1 MSYLEQFT
9 EDQVEALVALPYRT
23 GLLIGEGDTTGG
35 EDASAAEMRA
45 LESIVTGYVEDFCK
59 SEFVEELMRA
69 MLARRDKWD
78 SWRGNIENV
87 PAEARAA
94 IDLIATRIDKKQ
106 VTALK
111 QNLIEI
117 AFAVAMAYC
126 EYDPH
131 GPLIQKIK
139 VHLDYHLN
147 AVKARR
153 KNQKVLPI
161 QDALSISRAEQK
173 LIVALEEALKPD
185 VPEGVEPAELIEDE
199 APIPKFQAPPPEV
212 AAANAAEIEAYRQ
225 QMERQRL
232 EQQRL
237 AQEQAQPENGEALEA
252 ALADEEAAE
261 EGELLSDEAPPP
273 PAGDN

>member
-1 MSYLEQFT
+1 LPYLEQFT
-9 EDQVEALVALPYRT
+9 EDQVEALASLPYRA

-35 EDASAAEMRA
+35 QDASDAEMRA

-69 MLARRDKWD
+69 MLARREKWD

-131 GPLIQKIK
+131 GPLLKKIK
-139 VHLDYHLN
+139 AHLEYHFN

-173 LIVALEEALKPD
+173 LIIALEEALRPE
-185 VPEGVEPAELIEDE
+185 VVEGVEPAELIEDA
-199 APIPKFQAPPPEV
+199 APIPKFEPPPPEV
-212 AAANAAEIEAYRQ
+212 TAANAADIEVFRQ
-225 QMERQRL
+225 QQLQKQQEMEQP
-232 EQQRL
+232 
-237 AQEQAQPENGEALEA
+237 PENGDALEA
-252 ALADEEAAE
+252 ALADEELAE
-261 EGELLSDEAPPP
+261 EGELVAEEEPPP